1 MSHTISIV
9 LPVYNEEGNIF
20 PLFEEIKNVMSKL
33 DNDWE
38 IIYVDDASKDF
49 STRKVRELM
58 QDNKNIQLLEFVKN
72 CGQSAAFC
80 AGFAAAKN
88 DLIITMDADMQ
99 NDPADIPKMLELF
112 DKGNDMVIGW
122 RHKRKDTS
130 SKRLASKI
138 GNGFRKKLTQDNVH
152 DTGCSLK
159 IMRASMAKKLP
170 LQFKGMHRF
179 LVSLMQMEGAKIA
192 EIPVNHR
199 DRFTGVSKYN
209 TWARGIAASQDLL
222 VVNWFFRRI
231 KKYQLKSDIV
241 TTNSR
246 PATGS
251 ISCSCNDNSAQISES
266 VPKSKDPH
274 DRENKA

>member
-1 MSHTISIV
+1 MSHSLSIV
-9 LPVYNEEGNIF
+9 LPVFNEEGNIH
-20 PLFEEIKNVMSKL
+20 PLFEEIKNVMTRL
-33 DNDWE
+33 GNTWE
-38 IIYVDDASKDF
+38 IIYVDDASTDF
-49 STRKVRELM
+49 STKKIRELM
-58 QDNKNIQLLEFVKN
+58 QDNANIQLLEFVKN

-80 AGFAAAKN
+80 AGFAAAKHE
-88 DLIITMDADMQ
+88 LIITMDADMQ

-112 DKGNDMVIGW
+112 DQGNDMVIGW

-138 GNGFRKKLTQDNVH
+138 GNAFRKALTKDSVH

-179 LVSLMQMEGAKIA
+179 LVSLMQMENAKVA

-199 DRFTGVSKYN
+199 DRFSGISKYN

-231 KKYQLKSDIV
+231 KKFELKSEQI
-241 TTNSR
+241 THQSR
-246 PATGS
+246 PATGTL
-251 ISCSCNDNSAQISES
+251 SCSCNSSAEQIQES
-266 VPKSKDPH
+266 MPKSDNT
-274 DRENKA
+274 ESGNKA

>member
-1 MSHTISIV
+1 MSHSISIV
-9 LPVYNEEGNIF
+9 LPVFNEEGNIH
-20 PLFEEIKNVMSKL
+20 PLFEEIKNVMTTL
-33 DNDWE
+33 GNTWE
-38 IIYVDDASKDF
+38 IIYVDDASTDF

-58 QDNKNIQLLEFVKN
+58 QDNSNIQLLEFVKN
-72 CGQSAAFC
+72 CGQSAAFY
-80 AGFAAAKN
+80 AGFTAAQN
-88 DLIITMDADMQ
+88 ELIITMDADMQ

-112 DKGNDMVIGW
+112 AQGNDMVIGW

-130 SKRLASKI
+130 SKRIASKI
-138 GNGFRKKLTQDNVH
+138 GNAFRKALTKDNVH

-179 LVSLMQMEGAKIA
+179 LVSLMQMEGAKVA

-231 KKYQLKSDIV
+231 KKYELKNGI
-241 TTNSR
+241 THQFR
-246 PATGS
+246 PATGTL
-251 ISCSCNDNSAQISES
+251 SCSCDKNAEQIQASMPKTDSKES
-266 VPKSKDPH
+266 
-274 DRENKA
+274 ENKA

>member
-1 MSHTISIV
+1 MSHSISIV

-20 PLFEEIKNVMSKL
+20 PLFEEIKNVMTKIG
-33 DNDWE
+33 NTWE
-38 IIYVDDASKDF
+38 IIYVDDASTDF
-49 STRKVRELM
+49 STKKIRELM
-58 QDNKNIQLLEFVKN
+58 QDNNNVKILEFVKN

-80 AGFAAAKN
+80 AGFQEAQN
-88 DLIITMDADMQ
+88 ELIITMDADMQ

-122 RHKRKDTS
+122 RHQRKDTS

-138 GNGFRKKLTQDNVH
+138 GNAFRKSLTQDNVH

-159 IMRASMAKKLP
+159 IMRASMAKRLP

-199 DRFTGVSKYN
+199 DRYTGVSKYN
-209 TWARGIAASQDLL
+209 TWTRGISASQDLL

-231 KKYQLKSDIV
+231 KKYQLKSEINQN
-241 TTNSR
+241 NSR
-246 PATGS
+246 PATGTL
-251 ISCSCNDNSAQISES
+251 SCSCNNNSEQIQSSMPNTNKIEA
-266 VPKSKDPH
+266 
-274 DRENKA
+274 ENEV